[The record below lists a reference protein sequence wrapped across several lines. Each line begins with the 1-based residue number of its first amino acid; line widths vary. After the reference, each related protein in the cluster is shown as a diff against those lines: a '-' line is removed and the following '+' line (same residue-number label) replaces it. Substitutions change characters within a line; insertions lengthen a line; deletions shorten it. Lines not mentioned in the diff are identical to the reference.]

1 MQSLLADRQ
10 ESQKILSK
18 LVAQSWLDEE
28 FKQRFVSNPVA
39 ILEENGI
46 TLPTGVEVRVNEN
59 PASEALQSKELMADS
74 NGVYEIPLPA
84 KPTQLVNEQIQA
96 WVDRNKSGVVASA
109 CTDGPCF

>member
-1 MQSLLADRQ
+1 MQPLLADRQ

-28 FKQRFVSNPVA
+28 FKQRFVSHPVA
-39 ILEENGI
+39 VLEENGI

-59 PASEALQSKELMADS
+59 PAPEALQSQELIADS

-84 KPTQLVNEQIQA
+84 KPTELVNEQIQS
-96 WVDRNKSGVVASA
+96 WPDKNRDLVASA
-109 CTDGPCF
+109 CTDGFCY